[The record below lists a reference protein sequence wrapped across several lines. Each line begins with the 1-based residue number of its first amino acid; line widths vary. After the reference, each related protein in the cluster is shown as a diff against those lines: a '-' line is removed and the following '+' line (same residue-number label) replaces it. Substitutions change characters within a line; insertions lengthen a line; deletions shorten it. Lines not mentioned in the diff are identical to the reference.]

1 MKKRLIQT
9 LSLVL
14 ATVLVLCTLTAC
26 GSTDNPV
33 ATITM
38 ENGDTITIYL
48 YPDKAPNTVANFIY
62 LANSGFYDGL
72 TFHRCISSFLIQG
85 GDPNG
90 DGTGGP
96 GYYIEGEFS
105 ANGFT
110 QNDLSMTEGVIAMAR
125 FGSSSGNDE
134 DYYDTAGS
142 QFFIL
147 TKDKTDLDGEYAVFG
162 KVFYGMNTVNNIAKV
177 ETDSNDKP
185 RTDQVIKTI
194 RVETYGV
201 DYGEPET
208 IPIENDET

>member
-1 MKKRLIQT
+1 MKKRMIQI
-9 LSLVL
+9 LALML
-14 ATVLVLCTLTAC
+14 ATVLVLPVLSAC
-26 GSTDNPV
+26 GKQDYPV

-38 ENGDTITIYL
+38 ENGDTITLYL
-48 YPDKAPNTVANFIY
+48 YPDKAPNTVANFIS

-96 GYYIEGEFS
+96 GYYISGEF
-105 ANGFT
+105 ADNGYT
-110 QNDLSMTEGVIAMAR
+110 KNDLEMEEGVIAMAR
-125 FGSSSGNDE
+125 FGTSDDSDE
-134 DYYDTAGS
+134 EYYDTAGS

-147 TKDKTDLDGEYAVFG
+147 TKDKSDLDGKYAVFG

-177 ETDSNDKP
+177 TTDSNNKP
-185 RTDQVIKTI
+185 REDQVIKTI

-201 DYGEPET
+201 DYGEPTT
-208 IPIENDET
+208 IPIDED

>member
-1 MKKRLIQT
+1 MKKRVLQI
-9 LSLVL
+9 LSL
-14 ATVLVLCTLTAC
+14 LVAMALSFSLITAC
-26 GSTDNPV
+26 GQRDNPV

-38 ENGDTITIYL
+38 SNGDEIILYL

-105 ANGFT
+105 ANGYKK
-110 QNDLSMTEGVIAMAR
+110 NDIAMEEGVIAMAR
-125 FGSSSGNDE
+125 FGTSDGNDE

-147 TKDKTDLDGEYAVFG
+147 TGDRSELDGEYAAFG
-162 KVFYGMNTVNNIAKV
+162 KVFYGMSVVNKIAQS

-208 IPIENDET
+208 IPIEEEE

>member
-1 MKKRLIQT
+1 MKRRAIQIAA
-9 LSLVL
+9 LLL
-14 ATVLVLCTLTAC
+14 ATALMLPVLSAC
-26 GSTDNPV
+26 GQENYPV

-38 ENGDTITIYL
+38 SNGDQIILYL
-48 YPDKAPNTVANFIY
+48 YPDKAPNTVANFIS

-96 GYYIEGEFS
+96 GYYIKGEFS
-105 ANGFT
+105 ANGYSK
-110 QNDLSMTEGVIAMAR
+110 NDLLMEEGVIAMAR
-125 FGSSSGNDE
+125 FGTSDDSDE
-134 DYYDTAGS
+134 NYYDTAGS

-147 TKDKTDLDGEYAVFG
+147 TDTKTDLDGEYAAFG
-162 KVFYGMNTVNNIAKV
+162 KVFYGMSIVEKLSKV
-177 ETDSNDKP
+177 DTDSNDKP
-185 RTDQVIKTI
+185 REDQVIATI

-208 IPIENDET
+208 IPIEDET